1 MSQIHVEKCTDIEK
15 APKTLTQ
22 KIETMMDS
30 IRQRAFSL
38 FERRGGAHGSD
49 LDDWLQAERDVF
61 WSPSAELVDD
71 GKEFKVRLAA
81 PGFEAK
87 DVQVSAMPDA
97 LIIQAGATHTHKE
110 KEGNVCFC
118 EFSDKQMFRRLPLP
132 ADIDVDHVTASIDK
146 GILQVTAPKA
156 IHKQIAA
163 GA

>member
-15 APKTLTQ
+15 TPKTLMD

-30 IRQRAFSL
+30 VRERAFDL
-38 FERRGGAHGSD
+38 FQKRGSTNGSD
-49 LDDWLQAERDVF
+49 LDDWLQAEREVF
-61 WSPSAELVDD
+61 WAPATELVDD
-71 GKEFKVRLAA
+71 GEEFKVRVAA

-97 LIIQAGATHTHKE
+97 LIIQADATHTHKG

-132 ADIDVDHVTASIDK
+132 ANIDVDHVTASLDR
-146 GILQVTAPKA
+146 GMLQVIAPKET
-156 IHKQIAA
+156 HKQVAA